1 MFPVMASPHLSTT
14 LAEFTAVVQR
24 GKNRLVAVPAASQ
37 RTLGLARRQENHILA
52 CSIRRAGHGRW
63 NHRLVKLTFDNEF
76 SLPGDVGLVAGDKVD
91 VKVHRIIADVAI
103 AAPVGRSPADPLLE
117 LAASAGDDP
126 RVDGSDRVDE
136 YLVGQTP

>member
-1 MFPVMASPHLSTT
+1 MASTHPPTT
-14 LAEFTAVVQR
+14 LAEFTTVVQR

-37 RTLGLARRQENHILA
+37 RALGLARRRDNHILA
-52 CSIRRAGHGRW
+52 CSIRRAGGGRW
-63 NHRLVKLTFDNEF
+63 NHRLVKLTYDNEF
-76 SLPGDVGLVAGDKVD
+76 SLPGDVGSIRPGDEVN

-103 AAPVGRSPADPLLE
+103 AVPVRGSPADPLLE

-136 YLVGQTP
+136 YLVGYMP

>member
-1 MFPVMASPHLSTT
+1 
-14 LAEFTAVVQR
+14 
-24 GKNRLVAVPAASQ
+24 VPAATQ
-37 RTLGLARRQENHILA
+37 RALGLARRPENHIMA
-52 CSIRRAGHGRW
+52 CSIRRAGRGRW

-76 SLPGDVGLVAGDKVD
+76 SLPGDVGSVRPGDNVD

-103 AAPVGRSPADPLLE
+103 ASTAGGSPADPLLE